1 MNKEEIFSKSQN
13 SETVWARQTLF
24 YLCKKRGLT
33 TQMIQQYMENNGLK
47 FSRSPITYGIKVID
61 SLLKDGDDDF
71 QKVIDKLS
79 RVD

>member
-1 MNKEEIFSKSQN
+1 
-13 SETVWARQTLF
+13 
-24 YLCKKRGLT
+24 
-33 TQMIQQYMENNGLK
+33 MIQQYMENNGLK

-79 RVD
+79 RVDWYGSFQGGIDKVIWGG